1 MLASLSH
8 IDYDREMALLAVIQ
22 RDGHDVLIGTA
33 RYIDNFDDQSCE
45 FAVVLGDEFQGLG
58 LASYLMRRLMQ
69 VAADKGI
76 RVMKGI
82 VLAENKRMIDFCR
95 HLGFTIQRDPEDFGQ
110 VVASIRLTPSLLD
123 KCREEA
129 P

>member
-1 MLASLSH
+1 
-8 IDYDREMALLAVIQ
+8 MALLAVIQ
-22 RDGHDVLIGTA
+22 RDGQDLLIGTA

-45 FAVVLGDEFQGLG
+45 FAVVLGDAFQGLG

-82 VLAENKRMIDFCR
+82 VLAENKRMIDFCK
-95 HLGFTIQRDPEDFGQ
+95 HLGFTVQRDPEDFGQ
-110 VVASIRLTPSLLD
+110 VIASIKLTPALLE
-123 KCREEA
+123 KCQA
-129 P
+129 SS